1 MSIYEGDSVAAYVR
15 GQAEIRE
22 KNRRVRQQVTREVND
37 IDSLSAKEKNAL
49 IDDYLRKMDSDAL
62 STRIAPIFTGRIQTI
77 SKYGEGG
84 HIGVPIQTLT
94 SSDKAPIS
102 QAVKNAYG
110 KLTPDTFIEAVTSP
124 KIQTPRLFYQ
134 RILNNVAQTPATAYQ
149 GIANILKHNG
159 ESVLW
164 DLETLGATYDEGGR
178 KLGQFITEFSFSHVQ
193 GDIANNAFDA
203 STGIKHT
210 YGSIIG
216 INDDMRKRI
225 EDISRRYFSGQEITN
240 DEKVTLNRLA
250 LAGNE
255 KTKLNTSR
263 ASEGIYT
270 FDNFAEQED
279 IRFSKEEVE
288 KGLKLYTDIY
298 RQQEATAIDGVRGW
312 EKELLSGLHTIVDND
327 LTAIGHNTELFD
339 IRNLSYFATSHYMS
353 DKAKEEINQ
362 LFGGSAIKFNHVFDD
377 LHVERA
383 AVGNS
388 SEFYRNLFKGH
399 ENLLPQ
405 QMKWMREAGKTPL
418 TQEAL
423 LHAFEIINGSKV
435 QNGAHNAK
443 EDAIGTAT
451 LVYRTGIFNPNDPN
465 SLISQL
471 PKDADRLEAN
481 GTEVFYANR
490 SGFRQDGI
498 LTFVGDPMNGTIR
511 TSDAVSITG
520 TGAKEEL
527 FQQTGER
534 RRGLYI
540 LQSNGR
546 IDRDNPLYQSIIEAH
561 PELDFGSLDFVHLT
575 PYSDSETIGAN
586 SDIWKFG
593 TPHNIGLSLSHM
605 TYAGHIDENGKYV
618 INDLRQE
625 EKDALRLYSTDSKG
639 KVEVIDP
646 TAEGLKAQSTLAFD
660 NDAAARAARE
670 LDATKDAGL
679 LRYISDMDEAIPKVY
694 GPIQGLPEDTPHMVA
709 AAGSD
714 LEVYRRKYAQE
725 IMDRT
730 IHTAT
735 ELVNNP
741 EYKPSAKSFEKTLYP
756 YFGWESD
763 GIMHMYSNTASN
775 MTQLEDYGRRNFGL
789 IQAALDFAKK
799 QSGTDNTRD
808 KSFKIYYR
816 YARQALQ
823 EQAVLQAN
831 EGVTK
836 LSKLNNAP
844 IGWRRGYRVAS
855 EMENIFEV
863 DLNGFNGIKAPEGKI
878 KAFKLHGGEW
888 GMTTTLLKE
897 MGYDDRQIQNFT
909 PENQVKVLG
918 DFQKFLVNKHV
929 IEEDKDF
936 AIDLSNDSTDI
947 AASKILH
954 GFGQAREKDPTKGF
968 LSPIGTYDVV
978 NSKEKNQG
986 LSKKTIEETLDSIGK
1001 NKLGIIPFSYS
1012 KDNPEL
1018 AKQKFENAT
1027 NKIADNIVDKILF
1040 NTGFAHEDTEDFV
1053 KNLMAQG
1060 YSKESAEL
1068 MQRGQ
1073 QIKRANTRE
1082 VVRDLIRGI
1091 YENGGAVGYNEETG
1105 KIWGYNSINDF
1116 KAGKSQELFFTEERY
1131 EDGAFFIRQG
1141 KNNTR
1146 RIDPIGLFNLYDR
1159 GSREKKLQVNS
1170 LWGKAAGNV
1179 GASLHT
1185 DFLERK
1191 AGENELLGG
1200 VNYIL
1205 SKFNATWRDFSTSLD
1220 KNKQDRLT
1228 SQSFYAG
1235 DIVQKLGELSNTR
1248 TFKKFEGNGSDTDNI
1263 LKELID
1269 KSHDAYMKDGTELY
1283 DGKRLS
1289 DLTMAQVVA
1298 IQEHGSLFEDAI
1310 QEVINNGSPN
1320 GDVYSKIRG
1329 FTRHLGTHSSKGFY
1343 RIYQENQNVGE
1354 NAHVGANGIEYKKA
1368 RASYFRASEDTLKYL
1383 DSIGGMAGDLVR
1395 TVGESARNEEIGKS
1409 IGYKVENSFIGRR
1422 LSANT
1427 RDFQILVDKGAN
1439 ALGLSLSAREN
1450 VEFTRISSIMTDEG
1464 AGAITS
1470 RAADAMLSYRYYE
1483 QQVDVDKIR
1492 AVESNA
1498 RDVVTKRSNLG
1509 DATPELELDSE
1520 GNVHFHSNNGVFR
1533 KKDEKLFN
1541 VLGAY
1546 DEGEKPVLAKSNGFL
1561 RLGIFQDRMRLSDE
1575 RVSEI
1580 INENLDKI
1588 DTSRE
1593 GWQERVWNLFNS
1605 NNTYK
1610 ARYFLEDIDMS
1621 GNVKVSDNNEKTM
1634 GRIIMNGLGQK
1645 DRKVAKVLTDFKAT
1659 DLIGRE
1665 VTADFITELM
1675 NPPKDLSKTKF
1686 GIALN
1691 AMSEGGWN
1699 DKRIRDTIGKTFS
1712 SVEEFANAMMTE
1724 RHGATDLLERVM
1736 TASGA
1741 LQEGQHIWGVMNNYS
1756 GQIKHG
1762 DPTAFSSMF
1771 YAMKNRGMSNQE
1783 ILREMKK
1790 VRPDLELDEKTSTF
1804 TLSHGSID
1812 WDAYDEIAHK
1822 YFKSEGPEKYFELS
1836 KGGKKVTG
1844 YIEQLDNGYYRKFD
1858 MEGKEV
1864 GTGKTVDELLGKG
1877 GYAREIHSFE
1887 KVQRLNDE
1895 EAKKYGQRYL
1905 YSNTALSRGGQ
1916 LQNLDMLRITT
1927 KDTARQN
1934 KKPEKLD
1941 ERIMTNVFAN
1951 RINEDYVN
1959 TIQQRL
1965 VHSLGE
1971 EKGNELY
1978 ERFVKGTKAGDNID
1992 QSLVDTIKAHQF
2004 YTDGED
2010 RIYDKML
2017 EERQEEFAPQYKQ
2030 LTEESQKA
2038 RQRLVDEGMTGEQ
2051 IDSVIGTMK
2060 KAGATR
2066 ITADKVLAQNM
2077 AFSFSVARKFNQKKN
2092 TLTVNDMQ
2100 KFGFNVVSLKDLNT
2114 QARASGM
2121 EEFTNQL
2128 YGRPLLI
2135 DLHDD
2140 KLPEE
2145 AQIYGKRSN
2154 RYLALPFTKDIFE
2167 REDGTL
2173 SPGILTGDIASL
2185 LRQYRDYSD
2194 NYEQNAD
2201 VKGAREKAL
2210 GKVQESIDQFV
2221 GHVSQLTTGKDG
2233 VVKKASNAYFQDGV
2247 IRATAQ
2253 GHDFAG
2259 GVTENGEWRSLDGNF
2274 SQLEWQGINL
2284 SKMADVGRKDA
2295 SKTLNFSYAVVG
2307 NNAAKAIYNDDYFIE
2322 LTGGNADLATKLK
2335 KATLEEVKTTGTLSD
2350 ILRQPAQQNTS
2361 IAASAL
2367 YVNDTV
2373 GDDEILVGVRGWM
2386 QKKGDFDSDKGDA
2399 LVVRSG
2405 ATINIGKK
2413 KIHTDSLD
2421 YAGYK
2426 ALQKMEGVSVELDDG
2441 GKAFRDAIGSTIH
2454 TAATFNQFDD
2464 RRDASPRMDDLNTHS
2479 VRDAT
2484 YDGRHSVDFDRVYT
2498 PEEEK
2503 KYSKLN
2509 EKLNEAFAPIAEEK
2523 GLEKGSTDYL
2533 RAMSDYVRMSGK
2545 YTEDTQKD
2553 LLESM
2558 HYAKTSVLINQ
2569 KIEADA
2575 SKLAAGSLNT
2585 SIFEWM
2591 RTMANLEGNRDTH
2604 GYLNLATTTVA
2615 AIQEAT
2621 LTGKSEKHGDLTRS
2635 EELSKLN
2642 SRIYG
2647 IMSRRGRGEEVS
2659 DVANEAREMYYNL
2672 LSTRTGKEFARL
2684 PSNVLDK
2691 GTPIYEKAK
2700 DFYLEKLGQDAAANA
2715 EEISSVNR
2723 GEITNGMKAAMGAQL
2738 IHDAVETMTSPNS
2751 ANFRAA
2757 MRVGISRAGI
2767 KPDDDQYKIEG
2778 GASESLLTSTEEMVN
2793 QQAKSMGV
2801 DSNIYEDALA
2811 PQNRSRAAD
2820 IRTEKAREASDVIRQ
2835 NSETAEKRRE
2845 EIEEAAVRAST
2856 HRVAKAVKSIAGMA
2870 EHVGNPILAGA
2881 IGIAGGLLTSGY
2893 VSGPMNSTSDHG
2905 PADQAQSGQSD
2916 EDQMM
2921 QMQQTPSL
2929 SDANLNVMRGGPN
2942 SGYVINVNATSP
2954 QGQQKAV
2961 EAIQNAAFG
2970 MTPQNGSVNISMSS
2984 TIGSTASQYHIN
2996 RMVSNAIG
3004 MSS

>member
-1 MSIYEGDSVAAYVR
+1 MSIYDGDIVAAYVR
-15 GQAEIRE
+15 GQAKIKE
-22 KNRRVRQQVTREVND
+22 KNRRVRRQVTKEISD
-37 IDSLSAKEKNAL
+37 IDSLSDSEKQTL

-62 STRIAPIFTGRIQTI
+62 STRIAPIFGGRIQNV

-84 HIGVPIQTLT
+84 TLGVPIQALT

-102 QAVKNAYG
+102 QAVKAAYG
-110 KLTPDTFIEAVTSP
+110 KITPDTFIESVTTP
-124 KIQTPRLFYQ
+124 KVQAPKLFYQ
-134 RILNNVAQTPATAYQ
+134 RILGNVAQMPASAFQ
-149 GIANILKHNG
+149 GINNILKHNG

-193 GDIANNAFDA
+193 GDITNNAFDA
-203 STGIKHT
+203 STGIKRT

-216 INDDMRKRI
+216 INDEMKKQI
-225 EDISRRYFSGQEITN
+225 GELSRRYFSGQELTQ
-240 DEKVTLNRLA
+240 DEVVTLNRLA
-250 LAGNE
+250 LAGSE

-263 ASEGIYT
+263 AAEGLYT
-270 FDNFAEQED
+270 FDNFAEQGD
-279 IRFSKEEVE
+279 IKFSKAEVE
-288 KGLKLYTDIY
+288 RGLKLYNDIY
-298 RQQEATAIDGVRGW
+298 HKQEATAVNGMRGW
-312 EKELLSGLHTIVDND
+312 EKELLTGLHTIVDND
-327 LTAIGHNTELFD
+327 LTAIGHNTEVFD
-339 IRNLSYFATSHYMS
+339 IRQLSYLATSQYMG
-353 DKAKEEINQ
+353 DAAKQEINK
-362 LFGGSAIKFNHVFDD
+362 LFGGSAIKFKHNFDD
-377 LHVERA
+377 LHVERMA
-383 AVGNS
+383 AGNS
-388 SEFYRNLFKGH
+388 AEFYRQLFTGH
-399 ENLLPQ
+399 EHLLPQ
-405 QMKWMREAGKTPL
+405 QMKWMRDEGKTAF

-423 LHAFEIINGSKV
+423 LHAYELIGGAKV
-435 QNGAHNAK
+435 QSGAHNAK

-451 LVYRTGIFNPNDPN
+451 LVYKMGLFNPNDPS
-465 SLISQL
+465 SLINRL
-471 PKDADRLEAN
+471 PNDPYRLSAD
-481 GTEVFYANR
+481 GTEVFYANK
-490 SGFRQDGI
+490 SGYRQDGI
-498 LTFVGDPMNGTIR
+498 LSFVGDPMNNTVR
-511 TSDAVSITG
+511 TSDAVTITG

-540 LQSNGR
+540 LKSNGR
-546 IDRDNPLYQSIIEAH
+546 IGRGDPLYQSIIEAH
-561 PELDFGSLDFVHLT
+561 PELDFGSLDFIHFR
-575 PYSDSETIGAN
+575 PYSDSKTVSAE

-593 TPHNIGLSLSHM
+593 TPHNLEVALSQM
-605 TYAGHIDENGKYV
+605 TFAGNIDENGKYSLDNV
-618 INDLRQE
+618 A
-625 EKDALRLYSTDSKG
+625 KDERKALSLYSTDSHG

-646 TAEGLKAQSTLAFD
+646 TPEGLKAQSTLAFD

-670 LDATKDAGL
+670 LNATKDAGL
-679 LRYISDMDEAIPKVY
+679 IRYITDMDEAIPKIY
-694 GPIQGLPEDTPHMVA
+694 GKINGLPSVIPHMVA
-709 AAGSD
+709 AAGSEID
-714 LEVYRRKYAQE
+714 IYRRKYAQDM
-725 IMDRT
+725 MDRT
-730 IHTAT
+730 THTAT
-735 ELVNNP
+735 EIANNP
-741 EYKPSAKSFEKTLYP
+741 KYRPSAKSFQNTLYQ

-763 GIMHMYSNTASN
+763 GTMHLYSNTASN
-775 MTQLEDYGRRNFGL
+775 MAQLENYGRRNFGI
-789 IQAALDFAKK
+789 IQASLDFAKK
-799 QSGTDNTRD
+799 QSGTDNVRD
-808 KSFKIYYR
+808 KAFKIYYR

-831 EGVTK
+831 KGTTK

-863 DLNGFNGIKAPEGKI
+863 DLNGFNGIKAPEGRVKT
-878 KAFKLHGGEW
+878 FKLHGGEW
-888 GMTTTLLKE
+888 GMATTLLKE
-897 MGYDDRQIQNFT
+897 MGYDDRQIQSFA
-909 PENQVKVLG
+909 PENQVEVLG
-918 DFQKFLVNKHV
+918 DFQKFLVKKHV
-929 IEEDKDF
+929 IDEDKDYVV
-936 AIDLSNDSTDI
+936 DLKNDSASM

-954 GFGQAREKDPTKGF
+954 GFSQAREKDPTRGF

-978 NSKEKNQG
+978 NSTEKNQG
-986 LSKKTIEETLDSIGK
+986 LSAKTIIDTLDRIGK
-1001 NKLGIIPFSYS
+1001 NKLGIIPYSYS
-1012 KDNPEL
+1012 KDNPKL
-1018 AKQKFENAT
+1018 AQQEFENAT

-1040 NTGFAHEDTEDFV
+1040 NTGFAHEDSDEFV
-1053 KNLMAQG
+1053 EKLMAQG
-1060 YSKESAEL
+1060 YSEKSAKL

-1116 KAGKSQELFFTEERY
+1116 KAGKSQELFFTKERY
-1131 EDGAFFIRQG
+1131 EDGTFFVRQG
-1141 KNNTR
+1141 ENNTR
-1146 RIDPIGLFNLYDR
+1146 RVDPIGLFSLYDR
-1159 GSREKKLQVNS
+1159 GSHEKKLQVNS
-1170 LWGKAAGNV
+1170 LWGKAAGNI

-1185 DFLERK
+1185 NFLEKK
-1191 AGENELLGG
+1191 AEENELLGG

-1205 SKFNATWRDFSTSLD
+1205 GKFNAMWRDFSTSLD

-1228 SQSFYAG
+1228 SQSFYVG
-1235 DIVQKLGELSNTR
+1235 DIVQKLGELSNTEAFR
-1248 TFKKFEGNGSDTDNI
+1248 NFEDTGSDTDKI
-1263 LKELID
+1263 LKELMD
-1269 KSHDAYMKDGTELY
+1269 KVHDAYMKDGTELY

-1320 GDVYSKIRG
+1320 GDVYSMVRG

-1354 NAHVGANGIEYKKA
+1354 NTHVGANGIEYKKA
-1368 RASYFRASEDTLKYL
+1368 RASYFEASEDTLKYL
-1383 DSIGGMAGDLVR
+1383 DSIRGHAGDLVR
-1395 TVGESARNEEIGKS
+1395 TVGESARNEEIGRS

-1422 LSANT
+1422 LSTNT
-1427 RDFQILVDKGAN
+1427 RDFQILVDKGTK
-1439 ALGLSLSAREN
+1439 ALNLSLSARESA
-1450 VEFTRISSIMTDEG
+1450 EFTRIASIMTDEG

-1483 QQVDVDKIR
+1483 QQVDLDKVRKVD
-1492 AVESNA
+1492 SNVN
-1498 RDVVTKRSNLG
+1498 DVIMKRSNL
-1509 DATPELELDSE
+1509 DEATPELELGED
-1520 GNVHFHSNNGVFR
+1520 GKVHFHSNNGVFR
-1533 KKDEKLFN
+1533 KKDEKLFS

-1593 GWQERVWNLFNS
+1593 GWQDRIWNFFNS
-1605 NNTYK
+1605 DKTYK
-1610 ARYFLEDIDMS
+1610 ARYYLEDMNMS
-1621 GNVKVSDNNEKTM
+1621 GNVKISDNNEKTV

-1645 DRKVAKVLTDFKAT
+1645 DRKVAKVITDFKAT
-1659 DLIGRE
+1659 DLIGQE
-1665 VTADFITELM
+1665 VTADFISELM

-1691 AMSEGGWN
+1691 AMSDGGWN
-1699 DKRIRDTIGKTFS
+1699 DKKIHETIRKTFS

-1741 LQEGQHIWGVMNNYS
+1741 LREGQHIWGVMNNYS
-1756 GQIKHG
+1756 GLIKHG
-1762 DPTAFSSMF
+1762 DPSALSSMF
-1771 YAMKNRGMSNQE
+1771 YAMRDKGMSDQD

-1790 VRPDLELDEKTSTF
+1790 VRPDLEYDEKTKTF
-1804 TLSHGSID
+1804 TMSHASVD
-1812 WDAYDEIAHK
+1812 WDAYDKIAHK
-1822 YFKSEGPEKYFELS
+1822 YFGTNNYFELS

-1858 MEGKEV
+1858 MEGKEAS
-1864 GTGKTVDELLGKG
+1864 TGKTIDELLNKG

-1887 KVQRLNDE
+1887 RVERLNDE
-1895 EAKKYGQRYL
+1895 EAKKYGKRYL
-1905 YSNTALSRGGQ
+1905 YSNTTLSRGGQ
-1916 LQNLDMLRITT
+1916 LQNLDVLRVTT
-1927 KDTARQN
+1927 KNTARQN

-1941 ERIMTNVFAN
+1941 ERIMTNIFAN
-1951 RINEDYVN
+1951 RINEDYLN

-1978 ERFVKGTKAGDNID
+1978 ERFIKGAKAGDNID
-1992 QSLVDTIKAHQF
+1992 QALIDTIKAHQF

-2010 RIYDKML
+2010 RLYDKTL
-2017 EERQEEFAPQYKQ
+2017 EERQEEFAPQYEQ

-2038 RQRLVDEGMTGEQ
+2038 RQRLIEDGMTGEQ
-2051 IDSVIGTMK
+2051 IDSVLETMK
-2060 KAGATR
+2060 QSGATK
-2066 ITADKVLAQNM
+2066 ITADKVMAQHM
-2077 AFSFSVARKFNQKKN
+2077 AFSYSVARKFNQKKN
-2092 TLTVNDMQ
+2092 TLSVDDMQ
-2100 KFGFNVVSLKDLNT
+2100 KLGFNVVSLKDLNT

-2128 YGRPLLI
+2128 YGRSLLI

-2140 KLPEE
+2140 KLPEN
-2145 AQIYGKRSN
+2145 AQIYGKN
-2154 RYLALPFTKDIFE
+2154 DKRYLALPFTKDIFE

-2173 SPGILTGDIASL
+2173 SPGILTGDIAGL
-2185 LRQYRDYSD
+2185 LRQYRDYSE
-2194 NYEQNAD
+2194 NYEQNID
-2201 VKGAREKAL
+2201 VRGAREEAL
-2210 GKVQESIDQFV
+2210 GKARGSVNRFID
-2221 GHVSQLTTGKDG
+2221 HVSQLTTGKDG
-2233 VVKKASNAYFQDGV
+2233 IVKKASNAYFQDGV

-2274 SQLEWQGINL
+2274 SKLEWLGVNL
-2284 SKMADVGRKDA
+2284 SKMADTAKKDA
-2295 SKTLNFSYAVVG
+2295 SKALNFSYAVVG
-2307 NNAAKAIYNDDYFIE
+2307 NNVAKAIYNDNYFME

-2335 KATLEEVKTTGTLSD
+2335 KATLEEVRTTGTLSD
-2350 ILRQPAQQNTS
+2350 VLRQPAQQNTS
-2361 IAASAL
+2361 FAASAL

-2373 GDDEILVGVRGWM
+2373 GDDEILVGVRNWM

-2399 LVVRSG
+2399 LVRRSG
-2405 ATINIGKK
+2405 ATITIGEN

-2441 GKAFRDAIGSTIH
+2441 GKTFRDAIASTIH
-2454 TAATFNQFDD
+2454 TAATFNQHDD
-2464 RRDASPRMDDLNTHS
+2464 RRDASPRMDDLDTHS

-2484 YDGRHSVDFDRVYT
+2484 YDGRHSVDFDKVYT

-2503 KYSKLN
+2503 KYAKLN
-2509 EKLNEAFAPIAEEK
+2509 ARLNEAFAPIAEEK
-2523 GLEKGSTDYL
+2523 GLEKGSADYL
-2533 RAMSDYVRMSGK
+2533 RAMSDYVRSSGK

-2558 HYAKTSVLINQ
+2558 HYAKTTALINQ

-2591 RTMANLEGNRDTH
+2591 RTMTNLEGDRDTH
-2604 GYLNLATTTVA
+2604 GYLNLTTTTEA

-2647 IMSRRGRGEEVS
+2647 VMSRRGKGEEVS
-2659 DVANEAREMYYNL
+2659 EVANEAREMYYGL

-2700 DFYLEKLGQDAAANA
+2700 DFYLEKLGQDAVGNA
-2715 EEISSVNR
+2715 EEIASINR

-2738 IHDAVETMTSPNS
+2738 VHDAVETMASPNS

-2767 KPDDDQYKIEG
+2767 KPDDDQYKVKD
-2778 GASESLLTSTEEMVN
+2778 GASESLLSSTEEMIN
-2793 QQAKSMGV
+2793 RQSKNLGV

-2811 PQNRSRAAD
+2811 PQKRGRAAAM
-2820 IRTEKAREASDVIRQ
+2820 RTEKAREAANVIRE
-2835 NSETAEKRRE
+2835 NSEAAEKRRE
-2845 EIEEAAVRAST
+2845 EIEEAAVRASS
-2856 HRVAKAVKSIAGMA
+2856 HRVAKAVKGIASMA
-2870 EHVGNPILAGA
+2870 EHAGNPILAGA

-2893 VSGPMNSTSDHG
+2893 VSGPMNPSSDHG
-2905 PADQAQSGQSD
+2905 PSDQAQSASYD
-2916 EDQMM
+2916 EDQVT
-2921 QMQQTPSL
+2921 QMQQAPSL

-2961 EAIQNAAFG
+2961 EAIQNAASG
-2970 MTPQNGSVNISMSS
+2970 MTPQNGSINISMSN
-2984 TIGSTASQYHIN
+2984 TIGASISQYHIN